1 MDIRKFLY
9 EKRSKT
15 AVFDL
20 KLLIF
25 TLIFDIAKP
34 ESRLF
39 SLPQIKSILNYIQ
52 ITAIKVYY

>member
-34 ESRLF
+34 EFRHGRCSGTCR
-39 SLPQIKSILNYIQ
+39 
-52 ITAIKVYY
+52 KV